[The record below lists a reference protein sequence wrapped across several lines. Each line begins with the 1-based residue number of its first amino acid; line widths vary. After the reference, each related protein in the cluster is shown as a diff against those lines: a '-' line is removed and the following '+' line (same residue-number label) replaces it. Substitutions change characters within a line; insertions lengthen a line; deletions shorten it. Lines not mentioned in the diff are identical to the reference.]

1 MISTLINTN
10 SKGASFSITF
20 LIVLLCYLCLVLVS
34 WWLNL
39 LKAAAAAAF
48 TRGVEKA
55 LIPLWKTAVF
65 PSFQALLILNVC
77 DISHSFA
84 NIKKIIGSN
93 GCLVWNHGNIKIYK
107 DSVLN
112 K

>member
-39 LKAAAAAAF
+39 LKAAAAAF

>member
-65 PSFQALLILNVC
+65 PSFHALLILNVC